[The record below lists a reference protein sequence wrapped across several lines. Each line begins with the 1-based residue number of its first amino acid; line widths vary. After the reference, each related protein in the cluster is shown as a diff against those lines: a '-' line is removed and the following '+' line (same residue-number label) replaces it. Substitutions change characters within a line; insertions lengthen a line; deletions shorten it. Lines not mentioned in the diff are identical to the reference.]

1 MFWLPELLL
10 WELKLILL
18 VVGGK
23 ERGTHLNQLCE
34 ELSRPSSPVAGENYK
49 TKTLTVSGNSPNG
62 IQQMEEHL
70 FKKIYS
76 ILERPASLWH
86 LNHSLLPSYTLLP
99 IQCDQCLLPAGVRK
113 KTVPPLRSPA
123 LSLGPWFLFRRYRPP
138 VFLIPSALCF
148 KFFIPGKHIW
158 NWGLLSS
165 TRFLLIEW
173 GSTPAQI
180 LDPSTPAHSLWESE
194 TVTHGDFLPET
205 TEAGRLWDNLFKALK
220 EKLDQ
225 GSSIYSL
232 TLFQN

>member
-18 VVGGK
+18 VVGGRK
-23 ERGTHLNQLCE
+23 RGTRLNQLCE

-99 IQCDQCLLPAGVRK
+99 IQSDECLLPAGVRK
-113 KTVPPLRSPA
+113 KTVPLFTPQLSVWGPGFCSGGTGHQRFSSPQLCA
-123 LSLGPWFLFRRYRPP
+123 ANSLFQ
-138 VFLIPSALCF
+138 A
-148 KFFIPGKHIW
+148 
-158 NWGLLSS
+158 S
-165 TRFLLIEW
+165 TSEIGDFFLLPV
-173 GSTPAQI
+173 S
-180 LDPSTPAHSLWESE
+180 
-194 TVTHGDFLPET
+194 
-205 TEAGRLWDNLFKALK
+205 
-220 EKLDQ
+220 
-225 GSSIYSL
+225 YS
-232 TLFQN
+232 